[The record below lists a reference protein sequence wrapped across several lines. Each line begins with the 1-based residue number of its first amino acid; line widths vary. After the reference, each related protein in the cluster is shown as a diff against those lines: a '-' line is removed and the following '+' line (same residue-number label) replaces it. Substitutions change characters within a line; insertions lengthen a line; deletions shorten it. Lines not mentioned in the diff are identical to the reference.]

1 MKGWRRI
8 GIVLSVLAFFPLGIF
23 IWMQPSV
30 SESLY
35 EMQMNTC
42 GTLRRFDVEAMDQIR
57 DNMDQWY
64 KRNDDSKARYE
75 TVHV

>member
-1 MKGWRRI
+1 
-8 GIVLSVLAFFPLGIF
+8 
-23 IWMQPSV
+23 
-30 SESLY
+30 
-35 EMQMNTC
+35 MNTC